1 MRIAAL
7 LGLAGLILAM
17 IVTVAPK
24 AAVTTNQASTEI
36 QTSTEF
42 NGIDIPGLTRNAKD
56 LPAQQYAAH

>member
-7 LGLAGLILAM
+7 LGLAGLILAL

-36 QTSTEF
+36 T
-42 NGIDIPGLTRNAKD
+42 GVDIPGLTRNARD

>member
-24 AAVTTNQASTEI
+24 AAVTTHQASTV
-36 QTSTEF
+36 SV
-42 NGIDIPGLTRNAKD
+42 GIDILDLTRNAKD